1 MTPPN
6 KHSHIKLFSLY
17 GSLILLTACGGN
29 SYNSTPLVSELVERS
44 CIDSNNN
51 HRCEIAELEK
61 FSELSKNKTSIDDN
75 TNDKPHFL
83 STRLLETVNT
93 LTGEQK
99 YVFTAPL
106 SSLQTD
112 ALTTLLW
119 HEIHHNPLVNNA
131 QEAKN
136 YLTQKLGIIW
146 PQGNIISAA
155 YEQQESIVREHLIY
169 AQSINTSRI
178 AITATVESMIQSR
191 SLDTMADFSL
201 VQDQQLP
208 LVMNDHYVSSA
219 PITRWHYNQRQQK
232 LAIAHL
238 GRTIELLNVSS
249 IGQMSNPKDLNIS
262 SGTKRVDSK
271 KVGKKITMLA
281 TRNTSL
287 KRIDAFTSATSV
299 TPAPPPAPPP
309 VPVPP
314 TPTPTNPD
322 APTGEARVLT
332 PSGEIQ
338 ALYLSSDNRTG
349 LVLTID
355 SAQLQSAKRACNQDI
370 ISYGIFKFD
379 YYLTNNKRT
388 PVTSACSQHSLSLI
402 DVSSDGSSILA
413 WDYIAKRLYI
423 IDSQTMYEAS
433 SYYLQLNSPLLKMK
447 LNPSGEYAFIAEEE
461 GQRSYIVRI
470 NDMKVMDDF
479 SFAGNQIEDVQWL
492 AEGNKLFITSLN
504 EWQLWDTRL
513 AYNPTMLESGE
524 LIGTGK
530 ISLNDNA
537 SLIARINNNEL
548 SIYRLTDNAP
558 IGTYNNVESIIWNGD
573 QIFTRN
579 NNTVRILSIQPPTS
593 NPVQAAKSL
602 LTDSYIAASNTSLN
616 NITSNLMLPNNVAQ
630 LSHSQKESYTE
641 MKINWEIPSELSS
654 NIDENGTVTQSST
667 IKQGVLTAT
676 INGYFRGD
684 ALRWQKQFRLTI
696 PAQP

>member
-6 KHSHIKLFSLY
+6 KYLQIKLLTLY
-17 GSLILLTACGGN
+17 GSFILLTACGGN
-29 SYNSTPLVSELVERS
+29 SYEPSPLISELVERS

-51 HRCEIAELEK
+51 HRCEMTELEK
-61 FSELSKNKTSIDDN
+61 FSELSKNKTSTDDN
-75 TNDKPHFL
+75 TKNDQHFL
-83 STRLLETVNT
+83 RTRLLETVNT

-99 YVFTAPL
+99 YVFIAPL

-131 QEAKN
+131 QEAKS

-155 YEQQESIVREHLIY
+155 YEQQESIAREYLID
-169 AQSINTSRI
+169 AQSTNTSKI
-178 AITATVESMIQSR
+178 AIAATVESMVQSR

-208 LVMNDHYVSSA
+208 LVLNDHYVSKA

-232 LAIAHL
+232 LAVAHS
-238 GRTIELLNVSS
+238 GRNIELLTVSS
-249 IGQMSNPKDLNIS
+249 IGQMSKSKDLTIS
-262 SGTKRVDSK
+262 SGTE
-271 KVGKKITMLA
+271 KVNSEKIDKKITMLA
-281 TRNTSL
+281 IRNTHS

-299 TPAPPPAPPP
+299 TPAPPPAP
-309 VPVPP
+309 VPP
-314 TPTPTNPD
+314 SPIPTNPD

-332 PSGEIQ
+332 PNGEIE

-349 LVLTID
+349 LVLTTD
-355 SAQLQSAKRACNQDI
+355 SAQLKSAKRACNQNI
-370 ISYGIFKFD
+370 ISHGIFKFD

-388 PVTSACSQHSLSLI
+388 PVISACSQHSLNLI
-402 DVSSDGSSILA
+402 DISLDGSSILA
-413 WDYIAKRLYI
+413 WDHIAKRLYI

-433 SYYLQLNSPLLKMK
+433 RYYLQLNSPLLKMK
-447 LNPSGEYAFIAEEE
+447 LNPSGEYAFIAEEQ

-470 NDMKVMDDF
+470 ADMQVMNDF
-479 SFAGNQIEDVQWL
+479 SFSGNQIEDIQWL
-492 AEGNKLFITSLN
+492 EEGNKLFITSLN
-504 EWQLWDTRL
+504 EWQLWDTRF
-513 AYNPTMLESGE
+513 AYNPKMLKNGA
-524 LIGTGK
+524 LTGVGK
-530 ISLNDNA
+530 VSLNDDA

-548 SIYRLTDNAP
+548 SIYRLNENSP
-558 IGTYNNVESIIWNGD
+558 IATYKNVESIIWNGD
-573 QIFTRN
+573 QIFTRS

-593 NPVQAAKSL
+593 NPIQAAKLL
-602 LTDSYIAASNTSLN
+602 LTNSYIAAKNTSLN
-616 NITSNLMLPNNVAQ
+616 NIISNLTLPNNVAK
-630 LSHSQKESYTE
+630 LSHSQKNSYSE
-641 MKINWEIPSELSS
+641 MKINWDISSELRS

-667 IKQGVLTAT
+667 IKKGVLTAT

-684 ALRWQKQFRLTI
+684 AIRWQKEFMLTI